1 MRDFKFFRE
10 NNKGIK
16 KTNEYISPGYVWS
29 PYVSIDATENLFIPI
44 REQNVLGNEED
55 YINGII
61 NFLRVMYN
69 TDAFRIGQ
77 YYNTVEN
84 DGMISFVVNSVD
96 FETNPN
102 YGDYGE
108 SIYTFTISYQREH
121 RNFELVFS
129 CNHNFQN
136 AQNVRITLLN
146 NF

>member
-10 NNKGIK
+10 NNSLK
-16 KTNEYISPGYVWS
+16 KTNQYISPGMVYA
-29 PYVSIDATENLFIPI
+29 PYLPAETIDNLFIPV
-44 REQNVLGNEED
+44 REQNVLTNEND

-61 NFLRVMYN
+61 SFLSVLYC
-69 TDAFRIGQ
+69 TDAFRIGE

-84 DGMISFVVNSVD
+84 DGMISFAVNSVD
-96 FETNPN
+96 FEMNPN
-102 YGDYGE
+102 YGE

-129 CNHNFQN
+129 CNHNFQIIY
-136 AQNVRITLLN
+136 NVRITLLN

>member
-1 MRDFKFFRE
+1 MRDFKFFKE
-10 NNKGIK
+10 NNGLK
-16 KTNEYISPGYVWS
+16 KTNQYISPGMVFA
-29 PYVSIDATENLFIPI
+29 PYLPAETTEDYYQPV
-44 REQNVLGNEED
+44 REQNVLVNEND

-61 NFLRVMYN
+61 NFLSVMYN

-84 DGMISFVVNSVD
+84 DGMISFAVNHIDYDMNPIDGVV
-96 FETNPN
+96 
-102 YGDYGE
+102 
-108 SIYTFTISYQREH
+108 IYTFTISYQREH

-136 AQNVRITLLN
+136 VQNARITLLN